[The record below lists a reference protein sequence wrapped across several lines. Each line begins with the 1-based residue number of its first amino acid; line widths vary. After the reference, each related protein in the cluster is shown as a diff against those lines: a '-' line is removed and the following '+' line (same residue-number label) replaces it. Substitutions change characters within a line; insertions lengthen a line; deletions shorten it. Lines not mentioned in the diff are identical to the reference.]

1 MGAPPATDGV
11 VMTKGPDPRQRNGNA
26 RRKAA
31 KRFAAMDAPC
41 AICHGARGPIDYS
54 APRNHMFPLSL
65 AIDERA
71 PVSRWREFGY
81 SSREDCACDQSNW
94 QPAHWICNAQASD
107 KRAPVRIVREPTSG
121 TF

>member
-1 MGAPPATDGV
+1 MSGN
-11 VMTKGPDPRQRNGNA
+11 PRQANGNA

-31 KRFAAMDAPC
+31 RRYAAMGAPC
-41 AICHGARGPIDYS
+41 ALCHGARGPIDYA

-81 SSREDCACDQSNW
+81 ESARACATDVANW
-94 QPAHWICNAQASD
+94 QPAHWICNAEASD
-107 KRAPVRIVREPTSG
+107 KRSVPKRLELRDRPSG